1 MDRSAS
7 LGAICLAGALLVVC
21 GNALAGAALQ
31 LTSGVNA
38 GEFAITPDGSRVV
51 FQSYNGVDNVLYSA
65 RIDAVGSPIQIS
77 PASGSSYLFNG
88 KMTPDSSAVVF
99 NNYEYPDG
107 TFHVAT

>member
-7 LGAICLAGALLVVC
+7 LGAICLAGVLLMIC
-21 GNALAGAALQ
+21 GNASAGAALQ

-51 FQSYNGVDNVLYSA
+51 FQSYNGTDNVLYST
-65 RIDAVGSPIQIS
+65 RTDAVGSPIQIS

-88 KMTPDSSAVVF
+88 KMTPDRSGSGF
-99 NNYEYPDG
+99 INYEYSDW
-107 TFHVAT
+107 